1 MEADRFA
8 PILSDLLIVERRA
21 YERYRHDYANTSRSS
36 GTSHGR
42 AVPTIPARPFQPAA
56 SHRHG
61 ALDPLGGAT
70 PGQCAEFP
78 CRLLLRAARIRSV
91 DRERGDAGFDAGP
104 GLRLDAWPPQ
114 P

>member
-21 YERYRHDYANTSRSS
+21 YERYRHDYADTSRSS

-42 AVPTIPARPFQPAA
+42 AVPTIPAPPFQPAA

-61 ALDPLGGAT
+61 ALDPLEGAT
-70 PGQCAEFP
+70 AGQCAEFP
-78 CRLLLRAARIRSV
+78 CRLLLRATRFRSPH
-91 DRERGDAGFDAGP
+91 RERSDANID
-104 GLRLDAWPPQ
+104 
-114 P
+114 